1 MMITGLREVLCM
13 GRVYGYARVSSAEQ
27 HLDRQITALSEYGI
41 DNRHIITDKMS
52 GKDFSCPGYQTLKNQ
67 LLRSGDV
74 LVIKEFDRL
83 GRDYEGI
90 KVEWQDLRQM
100 GIDIVVL
107 DTPLLSTAD
116 KSDLEKVL
124 IANIVF
130 ELLAYLGMKERI
142 KNKTRQAEGIVE
154 AKKKGVKFGRPVE
167 VPAGFE
173 EEIEKWQAGEQTATE
188 TMEILGLKRTSFY
201 KLVKEVAV

>member
-1 MMITGLREVLCM
+1 M
-13 GRVYGYARVSSAEQ
+13 GREYGYARVSSTEQ
-27 HLDRQITALSEYGI
+27 HLDRQLTALSEYGI
-41 DNRHIITDKMS
+41 EDRHIITDKMS
-52 GKDFSCPGYQTLKNQ
+52 GKDFSRPGYQTLKNQ

-90 KVEWQDLRQM
+90 KSEWRDLRDM

-107 DTPLLSTAD
+107 DTPILSTAD
-116 KSDLEKVL
+116 KSDLEKSL

-130 ELLAYLGMKERI
+130 ELLAYQSTKERI

-154 AKKKGVKFGRPVE
+154 AKKNGVKFGRPQLE
-167 VPAGFE
+167 VPADFE
-173 EEIEKWQAGEQTATE
+173 CEIEKWQAGEQTATE

>member
-1 MMITGLREVLCM
+1 
-13 GRVYGYARVSSAEQ
+13 
-27 HLDRQITALSEYGI
+27 
-41 DNRHIITDKMS
+41 
-52 GKDFSCPGYQTLKNQ
+52 
-67 LLRSGDV
+67 
-74 LVIKEFDRL
+74 
-83 GRDYEGI
+83 
-90 KVEWQDLRQM
+90 M

-154 AKKKGVKFGRPVE
+154 AKKNGVKFGRPRLE

>member
-1 MMITGLREVLCM
+1 
-13 GRVYGYARVSSAEQ
+13 
-27 HLDRQITALSEYGI
+27 
-41 DNRHIITDKMS
+41 MS
-52 GKDFSCPGYQTLKNQ
+52 GKDFSRPGYQTLKNQ

-154 AKKKGVKFGRPVE
+154 AKKNGVKFGRPRLE

>member
-1 MMITGLREVLCM
+1 M
-13 GRVYGYARVSSAEQ
+13 GRKYGYARVSSTEQ

-41 DNRHIITDKMS
+41 EDRHIITDKQS
-52 GKDFSCPGYQTLKNQ
+52 GKDFSRPGYQTLKNQ
-67 LLRSGDV
+67 LLRAGDI

-107 DTPLLSTAD
+107 DTPILSTAD
-116 KSDLEKVL
+116 KTDLEKML

-130 ELLAYLGMKERI
+130 ELLAYLGEKQRVQ
-142 KNKTRQAEGIVE
+142 NKIRQSEGIVE
-154 AKKKGVKFGRPVE
+154 AQKKGVRFGRPQVK
-167 VPAGFE
+167 VPAGFDVE
-173 EEIEKWQAGEQTATE
+173 VKKWKSGEQTATE
-188 TMEILGLKRTSFY
+188 TMEILGLKRTTFY
-201 KLVKEVAV
+201 KLVQDVVI

>member
-1 MMITGLREVLCM
+1 M

-41 DNRHIITDKMS
+41 EDRHIITDKMS
-52 GKDFSCPGYQTLKNQ
+52 GKDFSRPGYQTLKNQ

-154 AKKKGVKFGRPVE
+154 AKKNGVKFGRPKVN

-173 EEIEKWQAGEQTATE
+173 EEIEKWQSGEQTATE